1 MTTKIPAETAP
12 RIRRLRHA
20 QPRRADLHHDSSAH
34 TEIKGVSDLD
44 RVATVRQLRAYGEPN
59 TRVSSIRPRL
69 LGWPSCPRPSSALY
83 HLQPS
88 VSPPA
93 DLHRLTHRTGRPGAR
108 ADRTSFTTSCR
119 GQFWSS
125 QNHAD
130 ISGSGGGAVQK
141 LVQFARTSAFCKN
154 SCAQRPRL
162 TPRSRTRPRQPQ
174 GTADHKPGSW
184 PERVPGT
191 RRRVRHGG
199 RPGARRAG
207 GARQVH
213 RADPGRGL
221 VAARRADGTRL
232 RRPGCATAVGLRVPI
247 GPVPYRRATP
257 ARHPRYGHPAYR
269 LRPSRTSATQ
279 ARATW
284 KSLSLVPATTV
295 TGRASRRG

>member
-1 MTTKIPAETAP
+1 MHVANSASPVVGPVPPTT
-12 RIRRLRHA
+12 
-20 QPRRADLHHDSSAH
+20 
-34 TEIKGVSDLD
+34 
-44 RVATVRQLRAYGEPN
+44 
-59 TRVSSIRPRL
+59 
-69 LGWPSCPRPSSALY
+69 

-88 VSPPA
+88 VSLPA
-93 DLHRLTHRTGRPGAR
+93 DRHRLTHRTGHPS
-108 ADRTSFTTSCR
+108 DRTDCTSSYRFTSFCR
-119 GQFWSS
+119 GRFWGPR
-125 QNHAD
+125 NHAD
-130 ISGSGGGAVQK
+130 TQGREEG
-141 LVQFARTSAFCKN
+141 RNKN
-154 SCAQRPRL
+154 SCSLREPR
-162 TPRSRTRPRQPQ
+162 

-207 GARQVH
+207 GTRQVH

-232 RRPGCATAVGLRVPI
+232 GRPGCATAVGLRVPI